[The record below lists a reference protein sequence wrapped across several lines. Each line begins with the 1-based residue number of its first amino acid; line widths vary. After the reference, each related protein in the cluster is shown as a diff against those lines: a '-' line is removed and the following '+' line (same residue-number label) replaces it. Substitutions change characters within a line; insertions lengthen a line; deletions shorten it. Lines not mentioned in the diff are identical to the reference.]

1 LAACELGLSRQT
13 IVANLLL
20 DLVESGDRVQC
31 LVGLRRLDMR
41 WSSNFGHN
49 DRFVR
54 CHFPFVDGG
63 RQIAQC

>member
-1 LAACELGLSRQT
+1 MKVIGISPQRRNFLRKAA
-13 IVANLLL
+13 VA
-20 DLVESGDRVQC
+20 VPVAAAIGAIGTAGTVW
-31 LVGLRRLDMR
+31 

-49 DRFVR
+49 DRFTC